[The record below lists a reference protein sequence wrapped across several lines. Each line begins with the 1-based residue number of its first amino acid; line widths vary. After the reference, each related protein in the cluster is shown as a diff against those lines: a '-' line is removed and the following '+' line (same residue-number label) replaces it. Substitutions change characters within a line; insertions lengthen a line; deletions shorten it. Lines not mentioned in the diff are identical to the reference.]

1 MNIIV
6 NGENRSVAESSTMID
21 LLHVLGLQ
29 NKQSIAVAVNGE
41 ILSKKDHPKYFIK
54 EDDIVEIVHAIG
66 GGN

>member
-6 NGENRSVAESSTMID
+6 NGENKSVTESLTMID
-21 LLHVLGLQ
+21 LLDVLGLQ
-29 NKQSIAVAVNGE
+29 NKQSIAVAINGE
-41 ILSKKDHPKYFIK
+41 ILSKKDHPKYIIK

>member
-6 NGENRSVAESSTMID
+6 NGENKSVTESLSMID

-29 NKQSIAVAVNGE
+29 NKQSIAVAINGE
-41 ILSKKDHPKYFIK
+41 ILSKKDHPKYIIK
-54 EDDIVEIVHAIG
+54 EHDTVEIVHAIG